1 MPSVQT
7 RRKRKLGRYLADLR
21 EQAGFKPEAVAQL
34 LRKTTSTVSRI
45 ENGHSLCDFGAL
57 TAMLGFYQANASQRK
72 HAEDLWEEARQDA
85 ASLEHSTAM
94 PPKYRA
100 FVKAWNEA
108 KSARTLH
115 QTLMPGPLQT
125 PAYRAAI
132 YRATSRFIADHAD
145 TERDAVSMEHRKK
158 RLHGT
163 AALAFTALLD
173 EAAVRRSIGGPAV
186 MAEQLRYLL
195 ALSELP
201 NLTIRV
207 VPFGAGEYGVMSG
220 AVTILGFDQ
229 PDDGPDAV
237 YLEYPGGGEWIEK
250 ANDVAK
256 FAATFDD
263 ALSLALTVE
272 ESAALIREGAENLE
286 QGR

>member
-7 RRKRKLGRYLADLR
+7 RRKRKLGRYLAELR
-21 EQAGFKPEAVAQL
+21 EAAGLKPDAVAHL
-34 LRKTTSTVSRI
+34 LRKTPSTVSRI
-45 ENGHSLCDFGAL
+45 ENGHSLCDFVSL
-57 TAMLGFYQANASQRK
+57 TAMLGFYRANAAQRK

-85 ASLEHSTAM
+85 TSLEHSTAM

-100 FVKAWNEA
+100 FVKAWNDA
-108 KSARTLH
+108 KAARSLH
-115 QTLMPGPLQT
+115 QILMPGPLQT
-125 PAYRAAI
+125 PAYRAAM
-132 YRATSRFIADHAD
+132 YRTMSRFIAADAD
-145 TERDAVSMEHRKK
+145 TERDASSMEIRKK
-158 RLHGT
+158 RLHGPD
-163 AALAFTALLD
+163 ALEFTTLLD
-173 EAAVRRSIGGPAV
+173 EAAIRRAIGGPAV

-195 ALSELP
+195 ELSGLP
-201 NLTIRV
+201 NFTIRV
-207 VPFGAGEYGVMSG
+207 IPFGAGEYGVMAG
-220 AVTILGFDQ
+220 AVTILSFDE
-229 PDDGPDAV
+229 PDDDVDAV

-272 ESAALIREGAENLE
+272 ESAALIREGASYVE